1 MLHDTDHWRGRANA
15 ARLVAEQ
22 WSDPVAKEMMLQV
35 AQDYD
40 RIAEYVWQQ
49 ARALTE
55 KPDPLSRWRRRSLV
69 HRF

>member
-1 MLHDTDHWRGRANA
+1 MTRTIGAAGPTRRA
-15 ARLVAEQ
+15 
-22 WSDPVAKEMMLQV
+22 WSQSSGATPVAKEMMLQV